1 MLASF
6 FTLWSSPVHLLCITV
21 CSLSSSWTRFS
32 CHLSNLRFIVYTVL
46 QFCKCNFQV
55 FLFTCAF
62 FRKKTQLVILGNS
75 AAIDRPQI
83 GCGFYNLIIVLSF
96 FSKWHPSNTSE
107 SHVAPFVHQW
117 HTEVS
122 KYFWNLAVWP
132 LCVSVAVSHSL
143 FIQCWCILLTLKWDV
158 WNFLRC
164 FSFVQSSE
172 RQKRKKKS
180 RGEVGVNIYLC
191 IQLCC
196 DDTTYLDYV
205 YQVYDERGCY
215 SCADYFQPLC
225 VELSYCPD

>member
-1 MLASF
+1 MGKKKAISDQLFKSRIKYWHHF
-6 FTLWSSPVHLLCITV
+6 SPFDHCLCFSEVLDLLCITV

-32 CHLSNLRFIVYTVL
+32 RHLSNLRFIVYTV
-46 QFCKCNFQV
+46 FCNFQV
-55 FLFTCAF
+55 FLFTCVF
-62 FRKKTQLVILGNS
+62 FLENTQLVILGNP

-143 FIQCWCILLTLKWDV
+143 FIQCWSRLLKLM
-158 WNFLRC
+158 FEI
-164 FSFVQSSE
+164 S
-172 RQKRKKKS
+172 
-180 RGEVGVNIYLC
+180 
-191 IQLCC
+191 
-196 DDTTYLDYV
+196 
-205 YQVYDERGCY
+205 
-215 SCADYFQPLC
+215 
-225 VELSYCPD
+225 